1 MYMVTRFINDLKK
14 LLNGRDVK
22 FLPGVVDIDLRLDRR
37 IELTVFGESVV
48 IEDSDFGELTTLC
61 YSRGSLIREMYEII
75 DYGDSSIML
84 YWGINDWVLDCSNIP
99 SLCLNL
105 TWASS
110 ASRRDYDIYWEIIK
124 KR

>member
-1 MYMVTRFINDLKK
+1 MVTRFINDLKR
-14 LLNGRDVK
+14 LISGREVK
-22 FLPGVVDIDLRLDRR
+22 ILAGVVDIDLRLDHR

-61 YSRGSLIREMYEII
+61 YSKERLIREMYEII

-99 SLCLNL
+99 SLYMNL
-105 TWASS
+105 IWASI
-110 ASRRDYDIYWEIIK
+110 ASRRDYDLYWEIIK
-124 KR
+124 GKR